1 MQNILKQK
9 QSKKR
14 GSENKNK
21 LKLEWTEKVCL
32 QVRKGEIFA
41 GRWSMHGYFGPTPG
55 FNGKIFDSLVFKFR
69 KP

>member
-41 GRWSMHGYFGPTPG
+41 GR
-55 FNGKIFDSLVFKFR
+55 
-69 KP
+69 